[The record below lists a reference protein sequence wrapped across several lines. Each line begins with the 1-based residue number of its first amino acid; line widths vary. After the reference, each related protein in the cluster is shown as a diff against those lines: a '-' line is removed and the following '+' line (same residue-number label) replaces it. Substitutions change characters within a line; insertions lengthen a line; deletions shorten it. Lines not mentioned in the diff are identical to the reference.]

1 MHTKW
6 YHNTSLA
13 TIVTQYG
20 KPNIKGKNSILR
32 WRKAKLS
39 TVKLQDVQTKVYT
52 GEKNPFMPKSYS
64 IFGVLPKNSLLASN
78 DSSKK

>member
-6 YHNTSLA
+6 YHKTSLA

-20 KPNIKGKNSILR
+20 TPNIKGKNPILR
-32 WRKAKLS
+32 WRKTKLS

-52 GEKNPFMPKSYS
+52 GEKKPSMPKGHSTV
-64 IFGVLPKNSLLASN
+64 GVLPLKVLC
-78 DSSKK
+78 